1 MTAIGQTAVTARQS
15 LTDRNRCKTV
25 GRFDLLVQA
34 GIGRLFKTSE
44 RRYATEELFLG
55 SL

>member
-1 MTAIGQTAVTARQS
+1 MRCI
-15 LTDRNRCKTV
+15 NRLNPPCKTV

-44 RRYATEELFLG
+44 RRYANEELFLG